1 MGARG
6 GRGERREI
14 RTGCG
19 AQRAADAA
27 AAVEH
32 AVRLLQERSGPTWSV
47 RTPRRARTG
56 VGWGLANPFTP
67 TSGATERQYLES
79 ELQRQVVLV
88 PRDRG
93 LERLSR
99 ELIRKVERLR
109 TGAARGPADVAQW
122 ARVWV
127 GVERLL
133 GRANPPAPIRTRRS
147 P

>member
-1 MGARG
+1 M
-6 GRGERREI
+6 E
-14 RTGCG
+14 
-19 AQRAADAA
+19 
-27 AAVEH
+27 
-32 AVRLLQERSGPTWSV
+32 W
-47 RTPRRARTG
+47 
-56 VGWGLANPFTP
+56 
-67 TSGATERQYLES
+67 QYLES

-127 GVERLL
+127 GVERAA
-133 GRANPPAPIRTRRS
+133 GQSQSTCPHPYS
-147 P
+147 